1 MAKNECKLQILD
13 LYFSKFDFLM
23 TREDNNREYN
33 TSFNVEYAIN
43 SSDSSKVRV
52 TVDTLI
58 SNSTNSLSLSLQT
71 VAIFNIEKDDMEEA
85 LYEQIMKQN
94 TVAIIFPF
102 IRSQISLLTTQPGI
116 PPIILPPMNIAALLN
131 T

>member
-13 LYFSKFDFLM
+13 LYFSKFDFSM
-23 TREDNNREYN
+23 SREDDNREYN

-43 SSDSSKVRV
+43 NNDNSKVRV

-58 SNSTNSLSLSLQT
+58 SNSTNSISLTLQT
-71 VAIFNIEKDDMEEA
+71 IAVFNIEKDDMEDA

-102 IRSQISLLTTQPGI
+102 IRSQISLLTTQPGM

-131 T
+131 S